1 MYRNEFDRLISQ
13 DKKFDAYF
21 FYGQSNFLVEYYAN
35 KVSLMHGEKEDIEK
49 IYFSDYDFK
58 YLKDK
63 LLQSSLFSSNNIVLL
78 KLDKKI
84 QKKEVDE
91 LIAACNQN
99 PDSVLI
105 ISCLGDAEFKTMEK
119 SFSDKTNSVA
129 VRMFA
134 LNPNE
139 AVKMLEQKA
148 TALGMNFEL
157 NALNHLFFMHKHDM
171 SLCMNDL
178 NKLAILKDKITS
190 NIVNEHCF
198 GIGGVN
204 FEDFLF
210 DLISAKDVSEDL
222 FMLLE
227 EGMNEIYLLNQIQ
240 SFVQQLFMISAYAR
254 SFGQANPKE
263 ILGFVPP
270 KNVWEKKSRLAI
282 SIKPQNFLEIFDF
295 LMTLELELKSGK
307 MKNQDI
313 YLQASLRKFQVL
325 FR

>member
-1 MYRNEFDRLISQ
+1 MYRNEFDKLISQ
-13 DKKFDAYF
+13 DKKFDAYL
-21 FYGQSNFLVEYYAN
+21 FYGQSNFLVDYYAN
-35 KVSLMHGEKEDIEK
+35 KVSLKHGSKEDIEK
-49 IYFSDYDFK
+49 IYFADYDFK

-78 KLDKKI
+78 KLDKKLN
-84 QKKEVDE
+84 KKECDE
-91 LIAACNQN
+91 LIEACNKN

-119 SFSDKTNSVA
+119 SFTTKTNSVA

-148 TALGMNFEL
+148 SAMGIKIDM
-157 NALNHLFFMHKHDM
+157 NALSHLFFMHKHDM
-171 SLCMNDL
+171 SLCVNDL
-178 NKLAILKDKITS
+178 NKLAILDEQITS
-190 NIVNEHCF
+190 NIINTHCF

-204 FEDFLF
+204 FEDFLY
-210 DLISAKDVSEDL
+210 DLISAKDVTDDL

-227 EGMNEIYLLNQIQ
+227 EGMNEIYLLNQIT

-263 ILGFVPP
+263 ILGFIPP
-270 KNVWEKKSRLAI
+270 KNIWEKKSRLAI

-295 LMTLELELKSGK
+295 LTALELELKSGK
-307 MKNQDI
+307 IKNQDI
-313 YLQASLRKFQVL
+313 FLQASLRKFQVL